1 MSAIADILLIVF
13 LSLLVADETASIMKG
28 VVNMVIVKFF
38 MKLGLGFLGLLF
50 GMKTIFEAGEMTGA
64 AKVASKLK
72 DEDPEA
78 FDRVIMEEE

>member
-1 MSAIADILLIVF
+1 MAIF
-13 LSLLVADETASIMKG
+13 
-28 VVNMVIVKFF
+28 KFF
-38 MKLGLGFLGLLF
+38 LRLGMGFLALLF

-72 DEDPEA
+72 DEEPEA

>member
-1 MSAIADILLIVF
+1 MRKGIIQILHALF
-13 LSLLVADETASIMKG
+13 FFFATLTGAIMKG
-28 VVNMVIVKFF
+28 VVNMAIVKFF

>member
-1 MSAIADILLIVF
+1 MAIF
-13 LSLLVADETASIMKG
+13 
-28 VVNMVIVKFF
+28 KFF
-38 MKLGLGFLGLLF
+38 LRLGMGFPALLF

-64 AKVASKLK
+64 AKVVSKLN